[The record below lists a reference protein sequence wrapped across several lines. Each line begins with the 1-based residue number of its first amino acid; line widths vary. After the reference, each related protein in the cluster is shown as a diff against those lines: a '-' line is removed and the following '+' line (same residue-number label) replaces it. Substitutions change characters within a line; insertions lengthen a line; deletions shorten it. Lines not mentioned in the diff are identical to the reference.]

1 MSQAEAPAN
10 QSGTAMGTHTA
21 NLVCLGLLALAIAFV
36 SATDYCKKKC
46 GNTQN
51 LGCNNTGVSVG
62 IILEV

>member
-1 MSQAEAPAN
+1 
-10 QSGTAMGTHTA
+10 MGTHTA